1 MFAICIEASH
11 SKGMGHLF
19 RMLNFSKFLK
29 TKNKD
34 FIFII
39 NNNEELINILKS
51 HDIAFEIVNLDDDK
65 RNWEQNI
72 ASRYNIVYW
81 VNDRLETTKQHA
93 LNVNQSNI
101 KLITFD
107 DFGTGANLSDIS
119 IYGLANK
126 GNCQGKK
133 ILQGV
138 EYLILNDEIDIYK
151 KSRFSIKNI
160 LVSLGGSDTYGVT
173 IKILKLLK
181 KHHIQATIHI
191 GPSFLHNNALKQ
203 ELTSDYKVKA
213 YTPSLIKEFSNYD
226 LAFTGGGI
234 TPFEANASGLPCL
247 IIANELFEIE
257 NGYFL
262 ESVNSSRFLGYYQ
275 DIDETIFSNLNC
287 LDINLMS
294 QNGMQIL
301 NTNAVEKIYENIIN

>member
-51 HDIAFEIVNLDDDK
+51 HDIPFEIANLDDDK

-72 ASRYNIVYW
+72 ALRYNIVYW

-107 DFGTGANLSDIS
+107 DFGAGANLSDIS

-126 GNCQGKK
+126 GKCQGKK

-138 EYLILNDEIDIYK
+138 EYLILNEEIDLYK
-151 KSRFSIKNI
+151 KIRTGVKKI

-191 GPSFLHNNALKQ
+191 GPSFLHKNELKQ

-275 DIDETIFSNLNC
+275 DIDEAIFSNLNC

>member
-1 MFAICIEASH
+1 VFAICIEASH

-65 RNWEQNI
+65 RNWEQDIAARHNI
-72 ASRYNIVYW
+72 IYW
-81 VNDRLETTKQHA
+81 VNDRLQTTRQHA

-107 DFGTGANLSDIS
+107 DFGTGANLSDLS

-126 GNCQGKK
+126 GNYQGKK

-138 EYLILNDEIDIYK
+138 EYLILNEEIDLYK
-151 KSRFSIKNI
+151 KIRTGVKKI

-226 LAFTGGGI
+226 LAFTGGGS

-275 DIDETIFSNLNC
+275 DIDEAIFSKLNS

>member
-1 MFAICIEASH
+1 
-11 SKGMGHLF
+11 
-19 RMLNFSKFLK
+19 MLNFSKFLK

-39 NNNEELINILKS
+39 NNNEKLINILKS
-51 HDIAFEIVNLDDDK
+51 HYIAFEIVDLDDDK
-65 RNWEQNI
+65 RNWEKNI
-72 ASRYNIVYW
+72 ALRYNIIYW
-81 VNDRLETTKQHA
+81 VNDRLKTTKQHA
-93 LNVNQSNI
+93 LNVNRSNV

-107 DFGTGANLSDIS
+107 DFGPGSNLSDIS

-138 EYLILNDEIDIYK
+138 EYLILNEEIDLYK
-151 KSRFSIKNI
+151 KIRKGVKKI

-181 KHHIQATIHI
+181 KHHIKATIHI
-191 GPSFLHNNALKQ
+191 GPSFLHKHELKQ
-203 ELTSDYKVKA
+203 ELTSNYKVKV
-213 YTPSLIKEFSNYD
+213 YTPSLIKEFANYD
-226 LAFTGGGI
+226 LAITGGGI

-275 DIDETIFSNLNC
+275 NIDETIFSNLNC

-301 NTNAVEKIYENIIN
+301 NTNAVQKIYENIIN

>member
-1 MFAICIEASH
+1 
-11 SKGMGHLF
+11 MGHLF

-34 FIFII
+34 SIFII
-39 NNNEELINILKS
+39 NNNEELIKILKS
-51 HDIAFEIVNLDDDK
+51 HDIAFEVVDLNDHK
-65 RNWEQNI
+65 RNWEQDI

-93 LNVNQSNI
+93 LNVNQLNI

-126 GNCQGKK
+126 GNLKGKK
-133 ILQGV
+133 ILWGV
-138 EYLILNDEIDIYK
+138 EYLILNDEIDLYK
-151 KSRFSIKNI
+151 KLRTGVKKII
-160 LVSLGGSDTYGVT
+160 VSLGGSDTYGVT
-173 IKILKLLK
+173 IEVLKLLK
-181 KHHIQATIHI
+181 KYHIKATIHI
-191 GPSFLHNNALKQ
+191 GPSFLHKIELKQ

-213 YTPSLIKEFSNYD
+213 YTPSLIKEFSHYD
-226 LAFTGGGI
+226 LAITGGGI

-262 ESVNSSRFLGYYQ
+262 EGINSSRFLGYYQ
-275 DIDETIFSNLNC
+275 NIDEAILSDLNC
-287 LDINLMS
+287 LDIDLMS